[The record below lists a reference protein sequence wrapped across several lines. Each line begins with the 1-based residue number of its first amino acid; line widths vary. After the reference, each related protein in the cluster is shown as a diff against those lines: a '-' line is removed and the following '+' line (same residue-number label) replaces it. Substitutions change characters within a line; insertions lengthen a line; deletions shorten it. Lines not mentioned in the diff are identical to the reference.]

1 MKSQILTL
9 LIFCVMLLI
18 GCSGNTNQP
27 TQEDSFDEY
36 EYKQQYDKGY
46 RDGYEIGYD
55 TCRSDYSK
63 DLNELEAYQSM
74 IVSLIYDKEFDVL
87 YTLLDYNRDEIESVL
102 ESEMGTTDLD
112 EIIDYFEEQSQT
124 VIGPCEICG
133 ESVYADES
141 PIFENDIECAHFAC
155 VHGEPAK
162 SGEVIS
168 TKKR

>member
-36 EYKQQYDKGY
+36 EYEQQYDKGY

-63 DLNELEAYQSM
+63 DLNELETYQSM

-87 YTLLDYNRDEIESVL
+87 YTLLDYNRTEIESVL
-102 ESEMGTTDLD
+102 ENEMGTTDLE
-112 EIIDYFEEQSQT
+112 EIKAYFTELSQT
-124 VIGPCEICG
+124 IIGSCEICG
-133 ESVYADES
+133 EAVYADES
-141 PIFENDIECAHFAC
+141 PTFEDDIDCAHFAC